1 MNLLEASHA
10 LAGSPTV
17 TPASLLASRRGH
29 QPFSTKLSDQ
39 QEDQRSPSSPR
50 NPLQW
55 LRTNIITPTRSTLGR
70 VNVQPMVD
78 SFRVA
83 RNRLSF
89 GSSTLRASQ
98 RPTLLATHPTLT
110 AVEEPEGELPAH
122 EREPED
128 PCVTNLPLGSHTSKN
143 PDKTADSLGSDMNP
157 KGKPLGNPATTNPT
171 NSANSLGSLFPTGE
185 PSESPINKHIS
196 CPSTAALDEKFC
208 KQRPAAAMQDPN
220 NDNNQNAQIL
230 FDLMGTTNKK
240 LGRKDPPALSAGKS
254 FPPKSTRNETP
265 ALSPEKSFPP
275 KSHPAR
281 PGGNAPVPSFK
292 QQAV

>member
-1 MNLLEASHA
+1 MVALIKPMHLLEASHA
-10 LAGSPTV
+10 LAGLPTV
-17 TPASLLASRRGH
+17 TPASLLASRRGN
-29 QPFSTKLSDQ
+29 QPFSTKLPDQ
-39 QEDQRSPSSPR
+39 HEDRRSPSSPG

-55 LRTNIITPTRSTLGR
+55 LQTNIIVPARSTLGR

-157 KGKPLGNPATTNPT
+157 KGEPLGNPATKKNI
-171 NSANSLGSLFPTGE
+171 NSSNSLGSLVACFRLGSHRKAQQTKTYPARRQL
-185 PSESPINKHIS
+185 
-196 CPSTAALDEKFC
+196 PSTKSSA
-208 KQRPAAAMQDPN
+208 N
-220 NDNNQNAQIL
+220 
-230 FDLMGTTNKK
+230 
-240 LGRKDPPALSAGKS
+240 KDPPLQCKTTTTTKTLKS
-254 FPPKSTRNETP
+254 CST
-265 ALSPEKSFPP
+265 SWS
-275 KSHPAR
+275 S
-281 PGGNAPVPSFK
+281 
-292 QQAV
+292 